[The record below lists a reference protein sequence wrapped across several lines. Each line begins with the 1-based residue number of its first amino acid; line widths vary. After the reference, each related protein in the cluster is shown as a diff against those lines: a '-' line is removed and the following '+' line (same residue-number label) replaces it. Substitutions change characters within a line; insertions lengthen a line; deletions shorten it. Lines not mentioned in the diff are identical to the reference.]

1 MRSMNASSSRSI
13 ERSAAGSPPPQ
24 LHQQTTFAKRA
35 PRQAQVQN
43 TPPRPLTPDSDSQ
56 RPSPRIGSQRP
67 KSMLASSAGDVHG
80 REREGRESPVPMP
93 QIRGERLERL
103 FHAAPAHNERTCGV
117 CHRRKRS
124 SKHHSSSH
132 PHRRHSSARQ
142 HHHQEEDVEE
152 EERLLDGDAGECQ
165 FVNGDERFIA
175 DIARRRGIPPQT
187 VLARV
192 LRELEDDFTHYK
204 AIYVELADEY
214 KAMDAASDMSKRNL
228 LANHLRE
235 VIDVLEQKGDQ
246 IASLYDLLHFE
257 DKPLPSSSS
266 PKPTSSTRRRL
277 S

>member
-1 MRSMNASSSRSI
+1 
-13 ERSAAGSPPPQ
+13 
-24 LHQQTTFAKRA
+24 
-35 PRQAQVQN
+35 
-43 TPPRPLTPDSDSQ
+43 
-56 RPSPRIGSQRP
+56 
-67 KSMLASSAGDVHG
+67 
-80 REREGRESPVPMP
+80 MP